1 MYKSLILLAGT
12 ALGVAAL
19 APTASAQTANV
30 VAVEGTTLSVGGGSA
45 FLTLPDTRFTFRYDN
60 DSGDTVRKQDNLDFS
75 DYGGGLA
82 GSIQTPLGGWVG
94 AVHGF
99 WSSISNDNT
108 NTCKNTGSTTCA
120 AANLVDQPGPSTV
133 SAVDVLKART
143 SKDVDLWGAAVELD
157 RPTGAP
163 MMPGLFHSTYW
174 GAGFDVRGLDQ
185 DMRIKGHDFTT
196 DLFRYDETLNTTY
209 YGGFISF
216 GGEYTL
222 GMLGIG
228 GLWERWGLRSFFEAH
243 AGLYSAN
250 TDYNGRFTPVGL
262 DPSKLGLSQNDVAFI
277 GGIKFETR
285 KQLSPR
291 TSLSLLSEY
300 EYYSSVPDMR
310 YNDGDGGADGIVNK
324 TQIGNDSAFSER
336 TSLRLNIGLGSAGLY
351 PAQ

>member
-120 AANLVDQPGPSTV
+120 A
-133 SAVDVLKART
+133 
-143 SKDVDLWGAAVELD
+143 
-157 RPTGAP
+157 
-163 MMPGLFHSTYW
+163 
-174 GAGFDVRGLDQ
+174 
-185 DMRIKGHDFTT
+185 
-196 DLFRYDETLNTTY
+196 
-209 YGGFISF
+209 
-216 GGEYTL
+216 
-222 GMLGIG
+222 
-228 GLWERWGLRSFFEAH
+228 
-243 AGLYSAN
+243 
-250 TDYNGRFTPVGL
+250 
-262 DPSKLGLSQNDVAFI
+262 
-277 GGIKFETR
+277 
-285 KQLSPR
+285 
-291 TSLSLLSEY
+291 
-300 EYYSSVPDMR
+300 
-310 YNDGDGGADGIVNK
+310 
-324 TQIGNDSAFSER
+324 
-336 TSLRLNIGLGSAGLY
+336 
-351 PAQ
+351 

>member
-1 MYKSLILLAGT
+1 L
-12 ALGVAAL
+12 
-19 APTASAQTANV
+19 SAKDQPAV
-30 VAVEGTTLSVGGGSA
+30 VAFLSRRA
-45 FLTLPDTRFTFRYDN
+45 EIALQALE
-60 DSGDTVRKQDNLDFS
+60 
-75 DYGGGLA
+75 
-82 GSIQTPLGGWVG
+82 ITPWQA

-120 AANLVDQPGPSTV
+120 AADLVDQPGPSTV

-174 GAGFDVRGLDQ
+174 GAGFDLRGLDQ

-222 GMLGIG
+222 GMLGMG

-250 TDYNGRFTPVGL
+250 TDYDGRFTPVGL
-262 DPSKLGLSQNDVAFI
+262 DPSKLGLSQNDNRGVILVLA
-277 GGIKFETR
+277 
-285 KQLSPR
+285 KQR
-291 TSLSLLSEY
+291 QARARAELL
-300 EYYSSVPDMR
+300 
-310 YNDGDGGADGIVNK
+310 
-324 TQIGNDSAFSER
+324 
-336 TSLRLNIGLGSAGLY
+336 AGLKLDV
-351 PAQ
+351 PTCATTTATAVPTASSTKPRSAMAARSRGARACG